1 MKKAIGGATLKLP
14 FENFSMEL
22 SSMALAAIVGI
33 FLHAVLPGK
42 ESGGDTAAI
51 LGDE

>member
-1 MKKAIGGATLKLP
+1 MKLP
-14 FENFSMEL
+14 FENFSMELSSIALAAL